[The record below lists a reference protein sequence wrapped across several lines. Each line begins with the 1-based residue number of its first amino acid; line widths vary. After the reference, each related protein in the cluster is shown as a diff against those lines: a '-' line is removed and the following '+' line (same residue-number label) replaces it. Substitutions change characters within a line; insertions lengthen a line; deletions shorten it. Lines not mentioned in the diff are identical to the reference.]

1 MYHQGF
7 LKIALV
13 TPSLEVGNPEY
24 NVSEILKTIQ
34 TWMSG
39 LRYVQNY
46 RSQAML
52 VAIYSIKT
60 PSS

>member
-34 TWMSG
+34 TLDVG
-39 LRYVQNY
+39 
-46 RSQAML
+46 
-52 VAIYSIKT
+52 VALC
-60 PSS
+60 PEL